1 MPIINTIKQ
10 LFHPVRRPESE
21 PAAAYDIWSLSY
33 DNQPDNLML
42 ELDRT
47 LCQELLT
54 ALPLTGKT
62 IVDIGCGTGR
72 HWPPLFSRSPARLA
86 GYDVSLGML
95 DRLRKKYP
103 RAETHL
109 LTGATLTG
117 LPDDSC
123 DLVLSTL

>member
-1 MPIINTIKQ
+1 MGPALTHG
-10 LFHPVRRPESE
+10 LAFAL
-21 PAAAYDIWSLSY
+21 PAAR
-33 DNQPDNLML
+33 P
-42 ELDRT
+42 
-47 LCQELLT
+47 
-54 ALPLTGKT
+54 
-62 IVDIGCGTGR
+62 
-72 HWPPLFSRSPARLA
+72 PARLA

-123 DLVLSTL
+123 DLVLSTLTVAHLNDTTAPACVPSTLTD